1 MNLKVF
7 ENHNE
12 DKYFIY
18 LEQAWET
25 ALRYAQ
31 SKPPLFHCLTDTGEQ
46 IILIPYMVDFQ
57 TDNHI
62 IDVSYQDFAVA
73 KSYIVTEFEPTN
85 EGTDIQ
91 ISITVNRKSQ
101 KTSELHYPECIS
113 RKEAEIEVLGQ
124 FKEAMPYSY
133 EFLGEFPYQ
142 NLFFYNLEVTDLHH
156 FYKYKAH
163 IKGYKITEITQI
175 YLS

>member
-1 MNLKVF
+1 MEGFLF
-7 ENHNE
+7 LAM
-12 DKYFIY
+12 KYVQGFPDG
-18 LEQAWET
+18 
-25 ALRYAQ
+25 
-31 SKPPLFHCLTDTGEQ
+31 S
-46 IILIPYMVDFQ
+46 
-57 TDNHI
+57 
-62 IDVSYQDFAVA
+62 VA
-73 KSYIVTEFEPTN
+73 KNLPAMQETQEM
-85 EGTDIQ
+85 Q